1 MTRREKRRRMQRML
15 TGLFAAA
22 AVLVPTAPAAIV
34 HDDPADRAAI
44 IQGLCHRVRVRCAD
58 DKGRPERRRRGASR
72 MLRRDAPDGRP
83 VGDLL
88 DLCPQSGS
96 GSEFDWSAS
105 GLGAATAALLL
116 ALGFAGYRL
125 ASRGGMAHQ
134 A

>member
-44 IQGLCHRVRVRCAD
+44 IQGLSTESAFVRGD
-58 DKGRPERRRRGASR
+58 GPDGAVVAQPV
-72 MLRRDAPDGRP
+72 LRRDAPDGSQSATYSTS
-83 VGDLL
+83 V
-88 DLCPQSGS
+88 PQSGS

-116 ALGFAGYRL
+116 ALGFAVYRL